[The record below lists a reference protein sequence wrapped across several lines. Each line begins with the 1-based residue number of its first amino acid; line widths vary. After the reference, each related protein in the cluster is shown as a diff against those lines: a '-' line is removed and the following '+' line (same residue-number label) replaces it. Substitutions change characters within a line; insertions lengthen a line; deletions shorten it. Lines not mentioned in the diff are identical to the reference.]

1 MPPVDIVFEH
11 VGQPSEALADEA
23 TQLFVSLMS
32 GGPAAAA
39 LVGGD
44 LGLVPSLASMI
55 IRALLLVP
63 GVGDTFTARDA
74 EGALVAFTLFSLP
87 GQLVLSTPEQQDV
100 GRMSDFMAKLSPD
113 GRKYYSEVMAKEMPK
128 ANDEA
133 FGIQDAERNTYW
145 CHFAMVRADSQG
157 KGIVKALFNLATTA
171 AAKRKA
177 KMALTTTTARNVPIY
192 EKLGFTLHGHR
203 VMPSPWADWQVWF
216 FAKEVQMGEA

>member
-1 MPPVDIVFEH
+1 MAPSNIAFEH
-11 VGQPSEALADEA
+11 IDQPSDALADEA

-32 GGPAAAA
+32 RGPAAAA

-44 LGLVPSLASMI
+44 LSLIPSLASMI

-63 GVGDTFTARDA
+63 GVGDMFTARDA
-74 EGALVAFTLFSLP
+74 DGALVGFTLFSLP

-100 GRMSDFMAKLSPD
+100 GGMSEYMARLSPE
-113 GRKYYSEVMAKEMPK
+113 GREYYSEVMAKEMPK

-145 CHFAMVRADSQG
+145 CHFAMVRADYQG
-157 KGIVKALFNLATTA
+157 RGVVRALFYLATTETP
-171 AAKRKA
+171 
-177 KMALTTTTARNVPIY
+177 LPITSFFIAQIQIY
-192 EKLGFTLHGHR
+192 GKLGFTLHGHK

-216 FAKEVQMGEA
+216 FAKETHMGEA